1 MLGME
6 GTMLCSTY
14 MVSLPFMYNYS
25 QRENSHANNGFIYIS
40 SMKENYRVPREW
52 GLRES
57 LLKEIVFE
65 LSSEG

>member
-1 MLGME
+1 
-6 GTMLCSTY
+6 

-25 QRENSHANNGFIYIS
+25 ERENSHANNGFIYVS
-40 SMKENYRVPREW
+40 AMKKNYRVPREW

-65 LSSEG
+65 LSAEG